1 MPMIWQQAAYLAALA
16 LTGYALKGATVRF
29 LTDHR
34 LTRPSYKGT
43 MIPGAAGMLMWLLVL
58 ASWTLVEAGPFGHL
72 APQRGWGDYVVAFGI
87 VALSGFV
94 DDCFGDTAVKGLA
107 GHWRALRQGIVTTGA
122 IKAAAAL
129 WAAVVVT
136 SSYETGAPARW
147 TGAALIVLMT
157 NAVNLLDVRPGR
169 ALKGFA
175 AAALPAIGAGVLA
188 GTAWDK
194 LACMAPV
201 LTGAVALVRDD
212 LRGKLMLGDTGA
224 NALGFAAG
232 CWLVWFIPWPL
243 QICVILLL
251 IGLHMLTMRR
261 SLTAIIAG
269 NRLLEWLDQAGRNG
283 A

>member
-1 MPMIWQQAAYLAALA
+1 MLMMERVAYLIALA
-16 LTGYALKGATVRF
+16 LIGYVMKEASVRF

-43 MIPGAAGMLMWLLVL
+43 MIPGAAGILMWLLVL

-72 APQRGWGDYVVAFGI
+72 APERGWAVYVVAFGM
-87 VALSGFV
+87 VAFSGFV
-94 DDCFGDTAVKGLA
+94 DDSFGDTAVKGLA

-129 WAAVVVT
+129 WAAVIVT
-136 SSYETGAPARW
+136 SSYETDAPARW

-175 AAALPAIGAGVLA
+175 AAALPAVGAGLLA
-188 GTAWDK
+188 GAAWDK
-194 LACMAPV
+194 LACIAPV
-201 LTGAVALVRDD
+201 LTGAILLVRDD
-212 LRGKLMLGDTGA
+212 LRGRLMLGDTGA
-224 NALGFAAG
+224 NAIGFAAG

-243 QICVILLL
+243 QACTVLLL
-251 IGLHMLTMRR
+251 TGLHALTIRR

-269 NRLLEWLDQAGRNG
+269 NRLLNWLDKAGRNG